1 MTNPYDK
8 SSITYVV
15 DNSASKLPFN
25 PELMADGESL
35 KLVAASALN
44 EVMYSRRLEQL
55 LKRLIW
61 DDHIDINT
69 LNEIGFSKDDANSLG
84 LTLEGLENIN
94 VPSDWQDHL

>member
-8 SSITYVV
+8 NSITYVV

-25 PELMADGESL
+25 PKLMADGESL
-35 KLVAASALN
+35 ELVAASALN

-55 LKRLIW
+55 LKCLILG
-61 DDHIDINT
+61 DHVDLNT

-84 LTLEGLENIN
+84 LSLDGLENIN
-94 VPSDWQDHL
+94 VPSDWQEQL